1 MKQIPYLMI
10 KSTTTIHKEEK
21 NLRKKQRKQSRFV
34 DIVEKRKHHM
44 QVAAKPEMPSAI
56 FVAKR
61 DILKKFARALMSR

>member
-1 MKQIPYLMI
+1 
-10 KSTTTIHKEEK
+10 
-21 NLRKKQRKQSRFV
+21 
-34 DIVEKRKHHM
+34 M

>member
-21 NLRKKQRKQSRFV
+21 NLRKKQRKQSKFV
-34 DIVEKRKHHM
+34 DIVERKHHM
-44 QVAAKPEMPSAI
+44 QVATKPEMPSAI

>member
-10 KSTTTIHKEEK
+10 KSKTTIHKEEK
-21 NLRKKQRKQSRFV
+21 NLRKKQRKQSKFV
-34 DIVEKRKHHM
+34 DIVERKYHM